1 MKKILL
7 FAISSLAAQISY
19 GQYNSQWRH
28 DLLNYNV
35 GIGTKNTATA
45 NNLPLPNFNLHLHGT
60 ADWIVADKF
69 NPAITTNYG
78 KTTRL
83 GFTNTSTGV
92 ANTDGTEFRMS
103 GNDFSID
110 NRENGNL
117 SISTNGSLSVSVPN
131 VGMTFSNSSSRIWVG
146 TLSNMTS
153 TDQARMNIIAPSSD
167 NGLFIQSSGTKY
179 ALSLKTS
186 VNTTEALLVRDASN
200 VGNFSVKGNGE
211 VNTKDLFVNGKLR
224 VTDGTT
230 NVFSVDNTGLIRSRE
245 ILVDDLPIPDYVF
258 KPDYKLMT
266 LKEVEQ
272 YISKFHHLPNVK
284 SELEFQE
291 AGGVQL
297 GEMNLKL
304 LEKVEELT
312 LYVIDLQKQIDELKN
327 K

>member
-1 MKKILL
+1 MKKLLL
-7 FAISSLAAQISY
+7 FAISSLAVQISF
-19 GQYNSQWRH
+19 GQYTRQWP
-28 DLLNYNV
+28 DANWPNTSASGYVGV
-35 GIGTKNTATA
+35 GIK
-45 NNLPLPNFNLHLHGT
+45 PLPTSTTLASFNLHLHGT
-60 ADWIVADKF
+60 ADLIELDKF
-69 NPAITTNYG
+69 GASVNLG
-78 KTTRL
+78 KSTRL
-83 GFTNTSTGV
+83 GFTNTTTGMT
-92 ANTDGTEFRMS
+92 ANDGVVFRLSDNNFILQNRES
-103 GNDFSID
+103 GNIFI
-110 NRENGNL
+110 G
-117 SISTNGSLSVSVPN
+117 VPN
-131 VGMTFSNSSSRIWVG
+131 VDMLFSNSSSRLWIG
-146 TLSNMTS
+146 TLSNLVS
-153 TDQARMNIIAPSSD
+153 TEQARMNIIAPSSD

-200 VGNFSVKGNGE
+200 VSNFSVKGNGE

-230 NVFSVDNTGLIRSRE
+230 NNVFSVDNTGLIRSRE

-266 LKEVEQ
+266 LKEVEE
-272 YISKFHHLPNVK
+272 YVSKFHHLPNVK

-312 LYVIDLQKQIDELKN
+312 LYVIDLQKQIEELKN

>member
-7 FAISSLAAQISY
+7 FAISSLAANISF
-19 GQYNSQWRH
+19 GQYTPSWPVSGQLH
-28 DLLNYNV
+28 TVQAGYV
-35 GIGTKNTATA
+35 GIGTKSTNGATNT
-45 NNLPLPNFNLHLHGT
+45 PLPNFNLHLHGT
-60 ADWIVADKF
+60 ADWIVADKHEF
-69 NPAITTNYG
+69 SPPLNYG

-83 GFTNTSTGV
+83 GFTNTTTGM

-117 SISTNGSLSVSVPN
+117 FISTNGSLSVSVPN

-179 ALSLKTS
+179 ALSLKTAVS
-186 VNTTEALLVRDASN
+186 TSLAMNVRGSDN
-200 VGNFSVKGNGE
+200 VINYAVKGNGE
-211 VNTKDLFVNGKLR
+211 VFARKY
-224 VTDGTT
+224 TT
-230 NVFSVDNTGLIRSRE
+230 TLGV
-245 ILVDDLPIPDYVF
+245 IPDYVF
-258 KPDYKLMT
+258 DPSYKLMSLNE
-266 LKEVEQ
+266 LKT
-272 YISKFHHLPNVK
+272 YINTNKHLPNIPSAK
-284 SELEFQE
+284 EYEERGELD
-291 AGGVQL
+291 L
-297 GEMNLKL
+297 GELNRKL

-312 LYVIDLQKQIDELKN
+312 LYILQLEERTKALEN